1 MKKTLLTL
9 LSCSLVLSGLPTQ
22 VLAQSD
28 DSAEESSEVVSTEET
43 TDVST
48 EEVSSEEATEETG
61 SEEAEAE
68 NAEETSDDAAATES
82 ETEEETESAD
92 EQAENAVTIKM
103 GYGAPHGDKSFAVT
117 YVVMDGDVVTHAY
130 IDEFQ
135 FLEEA
140 EGVPNSDGAF
150 ADGFAEG
157 VVLASKR
164 QNDEAYS
171 ANMEEIAGATQT
183 YGESMDAVQA
193 FAEGKTLEEIQAAI
207 DELGAL
213 PEDGSPADVVSGSTF
228 ADTSGYLQTI
238 IDVAEEGFE
247 FQGEAAGDIA
257 NAEFSYSLQPLS
269 QDTAVSLVGVLHDG
283 ETIYAVAQD
292 ELQFNAEGEGVPNSD
307 AGFGEGIAEGNVLI
321 SKLENDEAYSANMT
335 EIAGATQTYSESLK
349 GISEAVA
356 GKTVEEVEA
365 MLEEVNNLGE
375 EDNVADVVSGSTF
388 SSMNEYLEAI
398 INTLK

>member
-9 LSCSLVLSGLPTQ
+9 LSCSLVLSGLPSH
-22 VLAQSD
+22 VFAQTEE
-28 DSAEESSEVVSTEET
+28 SAEETSEVVSTEET
-43 TDVST
+43 DAST
-48 EEVSSEEATEETG
+48 EEAATEETTEETA
-61 SEEAEAE
+61 SEETSED
-68 NAEETSDDAAATES
+68 TSDDATETSEDADATE
-82 ETEEETESAD
+82 ESD
-92 EQAENAVTIKM
+92 EVAENAVTIKM
-103 GYGAPHGDKSFAVT
+103 GYTAPHGDKSFAVT
-117 YVVMDGDVVTHAY
+117 YVVMDGDVVTHAF

-140 EGVPNSDGAF
+140 EGVPNSGGALAEGY
-150 ADGFAEG
+150 ADG

-164 QNDEAYS
+164 ENNDAYS

-183 YGESMDAVQA
+183 YAESMDAIQE

-207 DELGAL
+207 DELAAL

-228 ADTSGYLQTI
+228 VDTSGYLQSI

-247 FQGEAAGDIA
+247 FQGVAPEDLEAA
-257 NAEFSYSLQPLS
+257 EFTYSLQPTS
-269 QDTAVSLVGVLHDG
+269 QDSAVSLVGVLHDG
-283 ETIYAVAQD
+283 ETIYAAAQD

-307 AGFGEGIAEGNVLI
+307 GGFGEGYAEGNVLI
-321 SKLENDEAYSANMT
+321 SKLENDEAYSANME

-349 GISEAVA
+349 AISEAVA
-356 GKTVEEVEA
+356 GKTVAEVEA

-388 SSMNEYLEAI
+388 TSTNEYLAAI
-398 INTLK
+398 INALK